1 MLAVK
6 NYTILDDG
14 INREEKSKIL
24 RGNRKCRF
32 WEIVIN
38 GQRPKIRVHIND
50 IVTEGLL
57 DTAADLPISY
67 FRILASKLASS
78 RDKCSLPRNWKSISS
93 ETKHEMG

>member
-14 INREEKSKIL
+14 INREDKSKIL

-38 GQRPKIRVHIND
+38 GQRPKLRVHIND
-50 IVTEGLL
+50 IGIEGLL
-57 DTAADLPISY
+57 ETGADLTINN

-78 RDKCSLPRNWKSISS
+78 RDKCSIPRN
-93 ETKHEMG
+93 